1 VQEPGL
7 DQHEW
12 HTQWEA
18 LLPELE
24 DAPAEALPELARLID
39 AMLEDRA
46 YELDDPEIERELET
60 GREVVDRL
68 NDGDDVDPGD
78 IAAAVNAF
86 RAVYETLV
94 AEYRAP

>member
-12 HTQWEA
+12 YTQWEA

-24 DAPAEALPELARLID
+24 DAPAEALPELGRLID

-46 YELDDPEIERELET
+46 YEQDDPEIERELET
-60 GREVVDRL
+60 GRDVVERL
-68 NDGDDVDPGD
+68 NEGDDVDPGD
-78 IAAAVNAF
+78 IAAGVNAF
-86 RAVYETLV
+86 RSVYEQMV
-94 AEYRAP
+94 VEYRAP